1 MFIRKLLRK
10 RLRTGLAGVAALA
23 LVGTMATA
31 PAQAATEEAD
41 DSKVLRI
48 ATDGFIDS
56 FNPFT
61 SFYLMPTNTFKYMYE
76 NLVANSAED
85 TQVSEGLA
93 TEWDT
98 DSEGKVWTY
107 KMRPDM
113 KWSDDEPLTSK
124 DVAWTYNQM
133 MEKEEMSVANGALV
147 ENFDKVEAPDESTL
161 VITLKEP
168 QANNPGQEIPVVPKH
183 IWSKVDKP
191 GEFKNDEDTVG
202 SGPFQLESY
211 EANKS
216 VTLKANPNFW
226 RGEPTLDKIQY
237 RYYTNSDAQVQAV
250 RSGEVD
256 FITGLTPEQFKAIED
271 ADNVETN
278 VGNGRRFSG
287 ISINSGLAD
296 AKGKEFGTGHEAL
309 KDKKVRQAI
318 RAGIDIDTLREQ
330 VMQDYAQPA
339 TSFVP
344 SVYEKWALPEDNPVV
359 TGFDVERAKK
369 LLDDAGWKA
378 GSDGIREK
386 DGEKLSLRFLTDA
399 DATIEQN
406 TAKFLKPWMKDI
418 GIELKNE
425 ASDAD
430 TTSELTTKGDYDMYY
445 SGWSLGPDPDY
456 QLFINTCAS
465 RPDAEGN
472 GGTSQDG
479 YCNKKFDKLYQ
490 QQHVE
495 LDEDK
500 RADLVHQAL
509 ALHYDDAASVTLWY
523 QNQLE
528 AFRSDRFTGFTKQPT
543 DGGMIAN
550 QVGYWGYTSVE
561 PAGAEDASG
570 EGGGIGA
577 GGWIGIAAAAIV
589 VIGGGGFL
597 LNRRKKSDD
606 RE

>member
-1 MFIRKLLRK
+1 MFTQGKLRR
-10 RLRTGLAGVAALA
+10 RLVTGFAGLAAMA
-23 LVGTMATA
+23 LVGSIAAA
-31 PAQAATEEAD
+31 PAQAATEEAED
-41 DSKVLRI
+41 PSVMRI
-48 ATDGFIDS
+48 ATDDFIDS

-76 NLVANSAED
+76 NLVANSAETGD
-85 TQVSEGLA
+85 VIEGLA
-93 TEWDT
+93 TEWNT
-98 DSEGKVWTY
+98 EEGGKRWTY
-107 KMRPDM
+107 KIRPEM
-113 KWSDDEPLTSK
+113 KWSDGEPLTSE

-133 MEKEEMSVANGALV
+133 MEKDELSVANGGLV
-147 ENFDKVEAPDESTL
+147 ENFAKVEAPDESTV

-183 IWSKVDKP
+183 VWSKIDKP
-191 GEFKNDEDTVG
+191 GEFKNEENTVG

-216 VTLKANPNFW
+216 VTLKSNPNFW

-237 RYYTNSDAQVQAV
+237 RYYTNSDAQVQAI

-271 ADNVETN
+271 ADGVETN

-296 AKGKEFGTGHEAL
+296 ADGEEFGTGHAAL

-344 SVYEKWALPEDNPVV
+344 SVYEKWALPEDDPVI

-369 LLDDAGWKA
+369 LLDEAGWKE

-399 DATIEQN
+399 DATVEQN
-406 TAKFLKPWMKDI
+406 TAKFVKPWMKDI

-425 ASDAD
+425 ASDVD
-430 TTSELTTKGDYDMYY
+430 TVSERSTKGDYDMYF
-445 SGWSLGPDPDY
+445 SGWSLSPDPDY
-456 QLFINTCAS
+456 QLFINTCGS
-465 RPDAEGN
+465 RPDAEGS

-479 YCNKKFDKLYQ
+479 YCSEEFDKLYQ

-495 LDEDK
+495 LDENK
-500 RADLVHQAL
+500 RAELVHQAL
-509 ALHYDDAASVTLWY
+509 ALHYEDTASITLWY

-543 DGGMIAN
+543 DGGIIAN
-550 QVGYWGYTSVE
+550 QVGYWGYSSVE
-561 PAGAEDASG
+561 PASAADASG
-570 EGGGIGA
+570 GGGMGA

-597 LNRRKKSDD
+597 ISRRKKSDD

>member
-1 MFIRKLLRK
+1 M
-10 RLRTGLAGVAALA
+10 
-23 LVGTMATA
+23 
-31 PAQAATEEAD
+31 
-41 DSKVLRI
+41 
-48 ATDGFIDS
+48 
-56 FNPFT
+56 
-61 SFYLMPTNTFKYMYE
+61 
-76 NLVANSAED
+76 
-85 TQVSEGLA
+85 
-93 TEWDT
+93 
-98 DSEGKVWTY
+98 
-107 KMRPDM
+107 
-113 KWSDDEPLTSK
+113 
-124 DVAWTYNQM
+124 
-133 MEKEEMSVANGALV
+133 
-147 ENFDKVEAPDESTL
+147 
-161 VITLKEP
+161 
-168 QANNPGQEIPVVPKH
+168 
-183 IWSKVDKP
+183 
-191 GEFKNDEDTVG
+191 
-202 SGPFQLESY
+202 
-211 EANKS
+211 
-216 VTLKANPNFW
+216 
-226 RGEPTLDKIQY
+226 
-237 RYYTNSDAQVQAV
+237 
-250 RSGEVD
+250 
-256 FITGLTPEQFKAIED
+256 
-271 ADNVETN
+271 
-278 VGNGRRFSG
+278 GNGRRFSG

-386 DGEKLSLRFLTDA
+386 DGEKLSLRFLADA

-528 AFRSDRFTGFTKQPT
+528 AFRSDRFTGFTRTAHRRRHDRQPGRLLGLHLGRT
-543 DGGMIAN
+543 RRCRGCLRRRWRHRSQRLDRHRGRGHRGHRRRRLPAQPPQEVRRSRIELTPGLI
-550 QVGYWGYTSVE
+550 VGE
-561 PAGAEDASG
+561 RRDRDA
-570 EGGGIGA
+570 
-577 GGWIGIAAAAIV
+577 
-589 VIGGGGFL
+589 
-597 LNRRKKSDD
+597 RR
-606 RE
+606 R